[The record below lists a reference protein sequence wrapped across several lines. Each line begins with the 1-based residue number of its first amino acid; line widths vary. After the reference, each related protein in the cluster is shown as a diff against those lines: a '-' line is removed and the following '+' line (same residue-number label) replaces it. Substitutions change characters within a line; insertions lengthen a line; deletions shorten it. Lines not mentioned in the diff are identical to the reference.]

1 MKKTEDKLINEQYLR
16 VHQEGVFDRYK
27 ARGKGVAQSVKNVFT
42 SPEDRVSYTDTKA
55 STANQTFINKI
66 DSELSSFNQRLEK
79 VLGGNAL
86 QSLQQTSPDL
96 HTLYSN
102 IQDVINN
109 VKQIANQEEDAPE
122 PERELP
128 TPQGRVIPSQPK
140 PTSQG
145 RVVPSQ

>member
-1 MKKTEDKLINEQYLR
+1 
-16 VHQEGVFDRYK
+16 
-27 ARGKGVAQSVKNVFT
+27 KNVFT
-42 SPEDRVSYTDTKA
+42 SPGDRVSYTDTKA

-102 IQDVINN
+102 IQAVINN
-109 VKQIANQEEDAPE
+109 VKQIANQEPVTQTPEKIEDAPE

-128 TPQGRVIPSQPK
+128 T
-140 PTSQG
+140 SQG
-145 RVVPSQ
+145 RMDPSQSKSTGGTENIYGRKID